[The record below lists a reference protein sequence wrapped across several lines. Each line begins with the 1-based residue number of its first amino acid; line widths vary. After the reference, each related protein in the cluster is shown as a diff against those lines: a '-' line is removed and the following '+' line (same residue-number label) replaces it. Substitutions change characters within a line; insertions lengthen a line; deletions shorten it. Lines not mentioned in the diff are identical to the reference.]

1 MKSWIRGEKY
11 IITLEVVASAL
22 GVPFVQQ
29 PVYPYTETPHLDDI
43 VSLITDTSIS
53 WGTDPRVTSY
63 ELTELNYFFFQD
75 FLSLYLAYI
84 SSSYYPY

>member
-1 MKSWIRGEKY
+1 MKSWIRGKEY
-11 IITLEVVASAL
+11 VITPEVVTSTL
-22 GVPFVQQ
+22 SVPLVQQ
-29 PVYPYTETPHLDDI
+29 PMYPYTETPHLDDI

-53 WGTDPRVTSY
+53 WGTDPYVTSY

-75 FLSLYLAYI
+75 FLLLYLAYI